1 MWLLVNILVP
11 FLIWPSLISFEQ
23 TCHERFPAIFIV
35 FSTYLDEEI
44 LASQTTTSQIY
55 YQNTRIYGIAGYFR
69 YGLQVSLFKVATKDL
84 KLLS

>member
-1 MWLLVNILVP
+1 MAFTHLLWTNLLRKVP
-11 FLIWPSLISFEQ
+11 SY
-23 TCHERFPAIFIV
+23 CHNFIA